1 MWLNMEQNCLALIA
15 VIGDSIVALQR
26 ISLLYIRIL
35 QVICQYLPGSNG
47 VLLYL
52 KKKCINIYQ

>member
-47 VLLYL
+47 VLLYFL
-52 KKKCINIYQ
+52 KKCINIYQ